1 MKMISPISYLS
12 RLRRHILPILVWLC
26 ALAAVVGLFT
36 RRSQRFEVVGIAR
49 GQVRQIAVNCPA
61 RLTTVHVQLFENV
74 KKGQTV
80 AVVNT
85 VLDNEQPRV
94 ELQAQL
100 DPILAEI
107 EHLAAQLVPT
117 QDDLL
122 AEKADREN
130 TRLSDRRRFS
140 IDVENARVQ
149 ILSLRSQIASDRIV
163 LEDLAMEAKIVRDL
177 LEQDAVAPYELEKTQ
192 VQYNALAKKIEE
204 NEHLL
209 EQAKSD
215 LEQNQQRWDEY
226 TRSHPFHPSVDDALE
241 VIRKQIGVQE
251 RLMDGLLAQLEALKS
266 REALELK
273 APIDGVVIPV
283 QQRANEA
290 RLRRPGEKILRRPGE
305 VVTAGEPI
313 FAIAEARPSEI
324 IAYVGDR
331 QLGQVEEKMLVELIK
346 DREPPQIAT
355 SQITHVGPTMEL
367 MPERLWLN
375 PNIPQWGRPVV
386 IGVPEGLELVPG
398 EMVGIRRL

>member
-1 MKMISPISYLS
+1 MKMISLISYLS
-12 RLRRHILPILVWLC
+12 RLRRHLIPVLVWLSVVAC
-26 ALAAVVGLFT
+26 VVGLFT
-36 RRSQRFEVVGIAR
+36 RRSRRFEVVGIAR

-61 RLTTVHVQLFENV
+61 RLKTVHVQLFDNV

-122 AEKADREN
+122 AEKADRQTN
-130 TRLSDRRRFS
+130 RLSDSRRFS
-140 IDVENARVQ
+140 VDVENARVQ
-149 ILSLRSQIASDRIV
+149 VLSLRSQIASDRII

-192 VQYNALAKKIEE
+192 VQYNALAKKLEE

-209 EQAKSD
+209 EQGKSD
-215 LEQNQQRWDEY
+215 LALNQQRWDEY
-226 TRSHPFHPSVDDALE
+226 ARSHPFHPSVDDALE

-251 RLMDGLLAQLEALKS
+251 RLMDGLLSQLEALKS

-305 VVTAGEPI
+305 VVAAGEPI
-313 FAIAEARPSEI
+313 LAIAEVRPSEI
-324 IAYVGDR
+324 IAYVSDK

-386 IGVPEGLELVPG
+386 IDIPEGLELVPG

>member
-1 MKMISPISYLS
+1 MKIISLISYLS
-12 RLRRHILPILVWLC
+12 RLRRHILPILVWLFAVTC
-26 ALAAVVGLFT
+26 VVGLFT

-61 RLTTVHVQLFENV
+61 RLKTVHVQLFDSV

-100 DPILAEI
+100 EPILAEI

-130 TRLSDRRRFS
+130 TRLSDSRRFS
-140 IDVENARVQ
+140 VDVENARVQ
-149 ILSLRSQIASDRIV
+149 ILNLRSQIASDRII

-226 TRSHPFHPSVDDALE
+226 ARSHPFHPSVDDALE

-251 RLMDGLLAQLEALKS
+251 RLMDGLLVQLEALKS

-273 APIDGVVIPV
+273 APIDGVVIPL

-305 VVTAGEPI
+305 VVAAGEPI

>member
-1 MKMISPISYLS
+1 MKMISLISYLS
-12 RLRRHILPILVWLC
+12 RLRRHILPILVWLSVV
-26 ALAAVVGLFT
+26 AAVVGLFT

-49 GQVRQIAVNCPA
+49 GQVHQIAVNCPA
-61 RLTTVHVQLFENV
+61 RLKTVHVQLFENV

-85 VLDNEQPRV
+85 VLDNEQTRV

-100 DPILAEI
+100 NPILAEI

-117 QDDLL
+117 QNGLL

-140 IDVENARVQ
+140 IDVENARLQ
-149 ILSLRSQIASDRIV
+149 ILSLRSQIASDRII
-163 LEDLAMEAKIVRDL
+163 LEDLAMEAKIVKDL

-226 TRSHPFHPSVDDALE
+226 ARSHPFHPSVDDALE

-283 QQRANEA
+283 QQRANEV
-290 RLRRPGEKILRRPGE
+290 RLLRPGEKTLRRPGE
-305 VVTAGEPI
+305 VVVAGDPI
-313 FAIAEARPSEI
+313 LAIAEARPSEI

-331 QLGQVEEKMLVELIK
+331 QLGQVKEKMLVELIK

-367 MPERLWLN
+367 IPERLWRN

-386 IGVPEGLELVPG
+386 IEVPEGLELVPG
-398 EMVGIRRL
+398 EMVGIRIL

>member
-12 RLRRHILPILVWLC
+12 RLRRHIIPILVWLSVVAC
-26 ALAAVVGLFT
+26 VVGLFT
-36 RRSQRFEVVGIAR
+36 RRSQRFEIVGIAR

-61 RLTTVHVQLFENV
+61 RLKTIHVQLFENV

-100 DPILAEI
+100 EPILAEI
-107 EHLAAQLVPT
+107 EHLAARLVPT

-122 AEKADREN
+122 AEKADRQTN
-130 TRLSDRRRFS
+130 RLSDRRRFS

-149 ILSLRSQIASDRIV
+149 ILSLRSQIASDRIL
-163 LEDLAMEAKIVRDL
+163 LEDLAMEAKIVREL
-177 LEQDAVAPYELEKTQ
+177 LEQDAVAPYELEKAQ
-192 VQYNALAKKIEE
+192 VQYNALATKIEE
-204 NEHLL
+204 NGHLL

-215 LEQNQQRWDEY
+215 LEQNQQRRDEY
-226 TRSHPFHPSVDDALE
+226 ARSHPFHPSVDDALE
-241 VIRKQIGVQE
+241 VIRKQIGVQ
-251 RLMDGLLAQLEALKS
+251 
-266 REALELK
+266 
-273 APIDGVVIPV
+273 
-283 QQRANEA
+283 QRANEV

-305 VVTAGEPI
+305 VVAAGEPI
-313 FAIAEARPSEI
+313 LAIAEARPSEI
-324 IAYVGDR
+324 IAYASDR

-346 DREPPQIAT
+346 NREPPQIAT

-386 IGVPEGLELVPG
+386 IEVPEGLELVPG

>member
-1 MKMISPISYLS
+1 MKMISPTSYLF
-12 RLRRHILPILVWLC
+12 RLRRHLLPIVVWLSAVAC
-26 ALAAVVGLFT
+26 VVGLFT
-36 RRSQRFEVVGIAR
+36 HRSRRFEIVGIAR
-49 GQVRQIAVNCPA
+49 SQIRQIAVNCPA
-61 RLTTVHVQLFENV
+61 RLKTVHVQLFDSV

-100 DPILAEI
+100 EPILAEI

-130 TRLSDRRRFS
+130 TRLSDSRRFS
-140 IDVENARVQ
+140 VDVENARVQ
-149 ILSLRSQIASDRIV
+149 ILNLRSQIASDRII

-226 TRSHPFHPSVDDALE
+226 ARSHPFHPSVDDALE

-283 QQRANEA
+283 QQRANEV
-290 RLRRPGEKILRRPGE
+290 RLLRPGEKILRRPGE
-305 VVTAGEPI
+305 VVVAGDPI
-313 FAIAEARPSEI
+313 LAIAEARPSEI

-355 SQITHVGPTMEL
+355 SQVTHVGPTMEL

-386 IGVPEGLELVPG
+386 IEVPEGLELIPG